1 MLIAI
6 IVMIQVLLIVP
17 VVMVQD
23 YWIKLRHLEMLSESV
38 SQSALCNITEFTLPT
53 SGGKTPTSMCEYS
66 GGR

>member
-17 VVMVQD
+17 VLMVQD

-38 SQSALCNITEFTLPT
+38 SQSASL
-53 SGGKTPTSMCEYS
+53 
-66 GGR
+66 

>member
-23 YWIKLRHLEMLSESV
+23 YWIKLRNLEMLSESV
-38 SQSALCNITEFTLPT
+38 SQSASL
-53 SGGKTPTSMCEYS
+53 
-66 GGR
+66 